1 VEAAARPNRGSSGR
15 MAAGSLLDNG
25 HYRIERPLGKG
36 GMGAVFLASDTYAFD
51 RSCVIKEMLPYFDP
65 YRPRR

>member
-1 VEAAARPNRGSSGR
+1 VNSTCLNCYTPVRPGAKYCGNCGAAQPGSSGR

-36 GMGAVFLASDTYAFD
+36 GMGAVFLASELQ
-51 RSCVIKEMLPYFDP
+51 RIG
-65 YRPRR
+65 

>member
-1 VEAAARPNRGSSGR
+1 

-36 GMGAVFLASDTYAFD
+36 GMGAVFLASELQ
-51 RSCVIKEMLPYFDP
+51 RIG
-65 YRPRR
+65 